1 MGYARGRFGVEYQPH
16 GNTETHRLRWFVG
29 IVALLVLAAFTWYRL
44 SHRAPAPAPKTS
56 REEAARPSA
65 AAPAPAETP
74 APRARREAA
83 SAAARPVAPAAVPT
97 NAPVRAAVQPPPTK
111 QTPQVLRFVD
121 AVLATASTRS
131 PKEQVLLQRLA
142 EAERQGNVPLA
153 IDSLRK
159 LCDRP
164 TMADIRDPLMR
175 RLGDLNVAHLFS
187 GRTTPW
193 TVVVTV
199 KRGDSLNRIA
209 REHRSTPAVV
219 AKLNPRVKWERLQP
233 GDAVRVLDFPSA
245 VLVIYKQLGY
255 ADLSLK
261 NGQFFRRY
269 VLSIA
274 KAAPCSVYP
283 ISPES
288 GATVHAR
295 FRELGIRASA
305 PDRAELDL
313 FLAPGSRITV
323 AEQ

>member
-29 IVALLVLAAFTWYRL
+29 IVTLLVLAAFTWYRL
-44 SHRAPAPAPKTS
+44 SHRTPAPKPS
-56 REEAARPSA
+56 READARPSVVV
-65 AAPAPAETP
+65 PPPAETP
-74 APRARREAA
+74 TPRTRPETPPTT
-83 SAAARPVAPAAVPT
+83 ARPLAPSAVLT
-97 NAPVRAAVQPPPTK
+97 NAPRRTAVQPPPTK
-111 QTPQVLRFVD
+111 QTPQVQRFVD
-121 AVLATASTRS
+121 SLLATAPTRS
-131 PKEQVLLQRLA
+131 AKEQVLLQRLA

-159 LCDRP
+159 LYDRP

-187 GRTTPW
+187 GKTTPW

-233 GDAVRVLDFPSA
+233 GDTVRVLDFPNA

-274 KAAPCSVYP
+274 KTAPCSVYP

>member
-29 IVALLVLAAFTWYRL
+29 IVTLLVLAAFTWYRL
-44 SHRAPAPAPKTS
+44 SHRTSAPK
-56 REEAARPSA
+56 P
-65 AAPAPAETP
+65 P
-74 APRARREAA
+74 REAA
-83 SAAARPVAPAAVPT
+83 ARAPVAVTDPVGTPT
-97 NAPVRAAVQPPPTK
+97 PRAK
-111 QTPQVLRFVD
+111 QTPQVLRLVGSW
-121 AVLATASTRS
+121 LATASTRS
-131 PKEQVLLQRLA
+131 EKEQVLLQRLA

-153 IDSLRK
+153 IDSLKK
-159 LCDRP
+159 LYDRP

-187 GRTTPW
+187 GKTTPW

-233 GDAVRVLDFPSA
+233 GDAVRVLDFPNA

-269 VLSIA
+269 ILSIA
-274 KAAPCSVYP
+274 KSTPCSVYP

-295 FRELGIRASA
+295 FHELGIRASS

>member
-16 GNTETHRLRWFVG
+16 GNAETHRLRWFVG
-29 IVALLVLAAFTWYRL
+29 IVALFVLAAFTWYRL
-44 SHRAPAPAPKTS
+44 SHRTPAPKPS
-56 REEAARPSA
+56 REAAARPPA

-74 APRARREAA
+74 KPP
-83 SAAARPVAPAAVPT
+83 ARPETAPTTGKPLAPSAVLT
-97 NAPVRAAVQPPPTK
+97 NAPRRAAVQPPPTK
-111 QTPQVLRFVD
+111 QTPQVLRLVESW
-121 AVLATASTRS
+121 LATASTRS
-131 PKEQVLLQRLA
+131 EKEQVLLQRLA

-159 LCDRP
+159 LYDRP

-233 GDAVRVLDFPSA
+233 GDAVRVLDFPNA

-274 KAAPCSVYP
+274 KSAPCSVYP

>member
-29 IVALLVLAAFTWYRL
+29 IVTLLVLAAFTWYRL
-44 SHRAPAPAPKTS
+44 SHRTPAPKPP
-56 REEAARPSA
+56 READARAPVAVSA
-65 AAPAPAETP
+65 PVGTP
-74 APRARREAA
+74 TPRARPEAETT
-83 SAAARPVAPAAVPT
+83 ARPPAPSAVLT
-97 NAPVRAAVQPPPTK
+97 NAPRRTAVRTPPTK
-111 QTPQVLRFVD
+111 QTPQVLRLVGSW
-121 AVLATASTRS
+121 LATASTRS
-131 PKEQVLLQRLA
+131 EKEQVLLQRLA

-153 IDSLRK
+153 IDSLKK
-159 LCDRP
+159 LYDRP

-187 GRTTPW
+187 GKTTPW

-233 GDAVRVLDFPSA
+233 GDAVRVLDFPNA

-269 VLSIA
+269 ILSIA
-274 KAAPCSVYP
+274 KSTPCSVYP

-295 FRELGIRASA
+295 FRELGIRASS

>member
-1 MGYARGRFGVEYQPH
+1 M
-16 GNTETHRLRWFVG
+16 
-29 IVALLVLAAFTWYRL
+29 
-44 SHRAPAPAPKTS
+44 
-56 REEAARPSA
+56 
-65 AAPAPAETP
+65 TP
-74 APRARREAA
+74 RQM
-83 SAAARPVAPAAVPT
+83 SWT
-97 NAPVRAAVQPPPTK
+97 PPTK
-111 QTPQVLRFVD
+111 QTPQVLRLVESW
-121 AVLATASTRS
+121 LATASTRS
-131 PKEQVLLQRLA
+131 EKEQVLLQRLA

-153 IDSLRK
+153 IDSLKK
-159 LCDRP
+159 LYDRP

-187 GRTTPW
+187 GKTTPW

-233 GDAVRVLDFPSA
+233 GDTVRVLDFPNA

-269 VLSIA
+269 ILSIA
-274 KAAPCSVYP
+274 KSTPCSVYP

-295 FRELGIRASA
+295 FRELGIRASS

>member
-29 IVALLVLAAFTWYRL
+29 IVTLLVLAAFTWYRL
-44 SHRAPAPAPKTS
+44 SHRTPAPKPS
-56 REEAARPSA
+56 READARPSVA
-65 AAPAPAETP
+65 VPAPDETP
-74 APRARREAA
+74 KPSVRPETAPTTGKPLAP
-83 SAAARPVAPAAVPT
+83 SAVLT
-97 NAPVRAAVQPPPTK
+97 NAPRRTAVQPPPTK
-111 QTPQVLRFVD
+111 QTPQVQRFVD
-121 AVLATASTRS
+121 SLLATASTRS

-159 LCDRP
+159 LYDRP

-233 GDAVRVLDFPSA
+233 GDTVRVLDFPNA

-274 KAAPCSVYP
+274 KTTPCSVYP

-295 FRELGIRASA
+295 FRELGIRASS